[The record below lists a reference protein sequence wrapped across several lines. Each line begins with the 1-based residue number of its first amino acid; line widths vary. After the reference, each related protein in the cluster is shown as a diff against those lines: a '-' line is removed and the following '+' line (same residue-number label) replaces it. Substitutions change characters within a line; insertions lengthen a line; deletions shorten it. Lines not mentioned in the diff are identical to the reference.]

1 MELRLT
7 GQLLVIGG
15 ARGIGAEVVRVAS
28 ASGAK
33 VAWTCTGGPAG
44 CAASESL
51 VREIPGATW
60 RAIDCCDESALRSY
74 LTELP
79 PIDYLVY
86 NAGFTSPC
94 PFAELNLAEWR
105 RTVDINLTGAFVAL
119 RAVLPGMKERG
130 RGAIVLVGSAAVVS
144 GGGGRADYVAAKAGL
159 EALSK
164 AVTREYAPYGIRCNV
179 VHPSLC
185 DTDLLRQRHPD
196 PEHRAKLAAQVPL
209 RRLGTPRD
217 NGEAVLFF
225 LSDAASYL
233 TAQAILVDGGRSYCK

>member
-1 MELRLT
+1 MEQRLT

-15 ARGIGAEVVRVAS
+15 ARGIGAEVVRLAAS
-28 ASGAK
+28 DGAS
-33 VAWTCTGGPAG
+33 VAWTCTGSPAG
-44 CAASESL
+44 RAASEQL
-51 VREIPGATW
+51 TREIPGATW
-60 RAIDCCDESALRSY
+60 RAIDCCDEEALRDF
-74 LTELP
+74 LATLP

-86 NAGFTSPC
+86 NAGFTSPR
-94 PFAELNLAEWR
+94 PFAELTLAEWR

-119 RAVLPGMKERG
+119 SAVLPSMKTRG
-130 RGAIVLVGSAAVVS
+130 HGSIVLVGSAAVVS

-164 AVTREYAPYGIRCNV
+164 AVTREYAPFGVRCNV

-196 PEHRAKLAAQVPL
+196 PEHREKLAAQVPL

-217 NGEAVLFF
+217 NAEAVLFF

-233 TAQAILVDGGRSYCK
+233 TAQAILVDGGRSFCK